1 MAVLLEVSC
10 PMFSSG
16 RLWLWLHVL
25 WLWLN
30 KLWLWLHDYWLRVQ
44 VYFNFRLFDNH
55 LWSYDADDRSN
66 DFSFRLL
73 YNNLWSHN
81 GYYRNIYFDFR
92 LLNHHLG
99 RYDVHD
105 WSNDFNLRLRE
116 IDWRLR
122 FVDKH
127 LKILAKF
134 VNQWGYEFN
143 HHGSITCSTLKT
155 PEALHPFS
163 CVLF

>member
-1 MAVLLEVSC
+1 
-10 PMFSSG
+10 
-16 RLWLWLHVL
+16 
-25 WLWLN
+25 
-30 KLWLWLHDYWLRVQ
+30 LRVQ
-44 VYFNFRLFDNH
+44 VYLNLRLR
-55 LWSYDADDRSN
+55 DD
-66 DFSFRLL
+66 
-73 YNNLWSHN
+73 NLWSHDV
-81 GYYRNIYFDFR
+81 YDRNIYFNFR

-105 WSNDFNLRLRE
+105 WSNDFNLRFRD

-134 VNQWGYEFN
+134 LNQWGDEFN
-143 HHGSITCSTLKT
+143 HHGSITCSLPKT